1 MNFILELRK
10 KLEKDPSQ
18 PKHIITIRGTGYK
31 FLG

>member
-1 MNFILELRK
+1 MLELRK

-31 FLG
+31 FLD